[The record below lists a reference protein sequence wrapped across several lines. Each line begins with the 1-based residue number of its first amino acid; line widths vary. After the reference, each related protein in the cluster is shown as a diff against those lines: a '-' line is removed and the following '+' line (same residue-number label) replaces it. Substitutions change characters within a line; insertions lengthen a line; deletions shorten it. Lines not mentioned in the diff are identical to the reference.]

1 MATRILTTTLL
12 LALPLPLLAQ
22 QTSQHRFESAS
33 LAWDAGHYIEAL
45 EGMERLL
52 SDAGNDELVEPIAL
66 LTGEL
71 YRVMEVAPNGRAVRW
86 SPNGRFAVYETG
98 VGSGATT
105 QVVEVT
111 GGQVSPVARIPGSG
125 AVFSPV
131 GDRIAYLVTPQTPE
145 LMAARTEFR
154 SQNQGGGRA
163 GFTRMRA
170 ALARIDAEH
179 SHIVVREL
187 GSGSESRIAPAD
199 LGIQSVMFGPSG
211 DVLYFVGSVKG
222 EVGRSDIY
230 AVARGGEPRRI
241 GDGPGLKRNPRFVM
255 GGTHLS
261 YEAGADSLGL
271 VEISTGRTRF
281 VRASSPVFSTDGST
295 LAYLSVEGGLNAVNV
310 LSLEEGSQPVVVA
323 SSSYPIA
330 QTASRSCL
338 ACPEH
343 RSIALSPDGS
353 RVVFQ
358 AMPREDWDLF
368 LVARD
373 GSGETRLTREVQHDL
388 FPYFL
393 SDHQV
398 LSLKGEGRHRRS
410 HLYDLETGE
419 VTWLF
424 HNNTVRT
431 VAPEYEWA
439 PSPDGTSLL
448 IVADRDG
455 NTISPERGVYLM
467 DLSQKVSRSEVL
479 ERVRASLAAERALT
493 EKGREMFAAIAEQVQ
508 EVVARTS
515 TSRIFEYEE
524 VLFNFGSKYITE
536 PGNRM
541 AIEYLVEKLRSFGYQ
556 PELQWFDARGIRTAN
571 VVATLMGTTDPDLVY
586 AVSAHFD
593 SSRRGPGSDDNTSA
607 TAALLETARVMAG
620 HPMSATIQFAFFNG
634 EEAGLLGSREYVRQA
649 VEGEVKLVGALN
661 NDMVGW
667 AENHRLDN
675 TIRYSNAGI
684 RDLEHA
690 AAIFFSDLIT
700 YDAEYYRSTDAA
712 AYYEA
717 YGDIVG
723 GIGSY
728 PILASP
734 HYHQVH
740 DVLETVDHQLITE
753 VSKATTAAIMLLA
766 SSPSRLT
773 DLAVERR
780 GGSVEVTWA
789 PAVESDVTEYIVAY
803 GPESDPLRTTLTVS
817 GPRASLEGVAPGTV
831 VAVKAVNERGM
842 RGWDWAR
849 GVVSGGRPAIPGR

>member
-1 MATRILTTTLL
+1 MTTRCLTTALL
-12 LALPLPLLAQ
+12 LLLPLPLPAQ
-22 QTSQHRFESAS
+22 QTSQDRFESAS
-33 LAWDAGHYIEAL
+33 LAWDAGRYIEAL
-45 EGMERLL
+45 EGLEGLL
-52 SDAGNDELVEPIAL
+52 SGTGSDELVEPIAL

-71 YRVMEVAPNGRAVRW
+71 YRVTEITPNGRAVRW
-86 SPNGRFAVYETG
+86 SPDGRLAVYETG
-98 VGSGATT
+98 AGSAATT
-105 QVVEVT
+105 HIVEVV
-111 GGQVSPVARIPGSG
+111 GGQVNPVARIPGSG
-125 AVFSPV
+125 VVFSPD

-145 LMAARTEFR
+145 LTAARAELSRQFQAR
-154 SQNQGGGRA
+154 DRA
-163 GFTRMRA
+163 GFMRMRA
-170 ALARIDAEH
+170 ELARIDAEH
-179 SHIVVREL
+179 SHIVVTELEL
-187 GSGSESRIAPAD
+187 GRERRIAPAD
-199 LGIQSVMFGPSG
+199 LGIQSVMFGPGG
-211 DVLYFVGSVKG
+211 DVLYFVGNVKG
-222 EVGRSDIY
+222 EAERSDIY
-230 AVARGGEPRRI
+230 SVPGAAEPRRI
-241 GDGPGLKRNPRFVM
+241 TDGPGVKRNPRLVL

-261 YEAGADSLGL
+261 YDTGADSLGL
-271 VEISTGRTRF
+271 VELSTGRTRF
-281 VRASSPVFSTDGST
+281 VGATLPVFSADGST
-295 LAYLSVEGGLNAVNV
+295 LAYVAHEGGEGTVNV
-310 LSLEEGSQPVVVA
+310 LSLEDGAQPVVVA
-323 SSSYPIA
+323 RAAYPIVH
-330 QTASRSCL
+330 TVSRSCT
-338 ACPEH
+338 ACPELT
-343 RSIALSPDGS
+343 STVLSPDGS
-353 RVVFQ
+353 RVAFQ

-368 LVARD
+368 LVGSD

-393 SDHQV
+393 SETRL
-398 LSLKGEGRHRRS
+398 LSMKGEGRHRRA

-467 DLSQKVSRSEVL
+467 DLSREVGRREVL
-479 ERVRASLAAERALT
+479 ERVRANLVAERALR
-493 EKGREMFAAIAEQVQ
+493 ENGREMFSAIAEQVQ

-515 TSRIFEYEE
+515 TSRTFAYEE
-524 VLFNFGSKYITE
+524 ALFNFGSKYITE
-536 PGNRM
+536 PGNQM
-541 AIEYLVEKLRSFGYQ
+541 AIDYLVEELRSFGYE
-556 PELQWFDARGIRTAN
+556 PELQWLDARGTQTAN
-571 VVATLMGTTDPDLVY
+571 VVATLRGATDPDLVY

-593 SSRRGPGSDDNTSA
+593 SSRRGPGADDNTSA
-607 TAALLETARVMAG
+607 TAALLETARVMVG
-620 HPMSATIQFAFFNG
+620 HPLSATIQFAFFTG
-634 EEAGLLGSREYVRQA
+634 EEAGLFGSREYVRRA
-649 VEGEVKLVGALN
+649 VEGEVKMVGALN

-684 RDLEHA
+684 RDLQHA

-700 YDAEYYRSTDAA
+700 YDAKYYRSTDAA

-740 DVLETVDHQLITE
+740 DVLETVNHQLITE

-773 DLAVERR
+773 DLSVEQR
-780 GGSVEVTWA
+780 GGSADVSWT
-789 PAVESDVTEYIVAY
+789 PAVESDVTSYIVAY
-803 GPESDPLRTTLTVS
+803 GPEEDPLRTTLTVS
-817 GPRASLEGVAPGTV
+817 EPRATLEGVAPGAV
-831 VAVKAVNERGM
+831 VAVKAVNDRDM

-849 GVVSGGRPAIPGR
+849 AVVGH

>member
-1 MATRILTTTLL
+1 MTTRCLTTTLL
-12 LALPLPLLAQ
+12 LAFPLSLLAQ
-22 QTSQHRFESAS
+22 QTSQDRFESAS

-45 EGMERLL
+45 EGLERLL
-52 SDAGNDELVEPIAL
+52 SSAGNDELVEPIAL

-71 YRVMEVAPNGRAVRW
+71 YRVNEVAPDGRAVRW
-86 SPNGRFAVYETG
+86 SPDGRFAVYETG
-98 VGSGATT
+98 TGSEASTRI
-105 QVVEVT
+105 VEVT
-111 GGQVSPVARIPGSG
+111 GGQVNPVALIPGSG
-125 AVFSPV
+125 VVFSPA
-131 GDRIAYLVTPQTPE
+131 GDRIAYLVTPRTPE
-145 LMAARTEFR
+145 LIAARAELL
-154 SQNQGGGRA
+154 SSIQPGDRA
-163 GFTRMRA
+163 GFRRMRA
-170 ALARIDAEH
+170 ELARIDAEH
-179 SHIVVREL
+179 SHMVVTELRLGRE
-187 GSGSESRIAPAD
+187 RQVTPAG
-199 LGIQSVMFGPSG
+199 LGIHSVIFGPSG
-211 DVLYFVGSVKG
+211 DVLYFVGNVKG
-222 EVGRSDIY
+222 NAERLDIY
-230 AVARGGEPRRI
+230 AATWGGEPRRI
-241 GDGPGLKRNPRFVM
+241 TDGPGLKQNPRLVM

-281 VRASSPVFSTDGST
+281 VRAPSPVFSADGST
-295 LAYLSVEGGLNAVNV
+295 LAYVSVEGEQSTVNV

-323 SSSYPIA
+323 SASYPIA
-330 QTASRSCL
+330 QTASRSCP

-343 RSIALSPDGS
+343 RSITLSPDGS
-353 RVVFQ
+353 RVAFQ

-368 LVARD
+368 LVAGD

-393 SDHQV
+393 SESRL
-398 LSLKGEGRHRRS
+398 LSMKGEGRHRRS

-424 HNNTVRT
+424 HNNSVRT

-479 ERVRASLAAERALT
+479 ERVRASLAAERALR
-493 EKGREMFAAIAEQVQ
+493 ENGREMFAAIAEEVRS
-508 EVVARTS
+508 VVARTS

-536 PGNRM
+536 PGNQM
-541 AIEYLVEKLRSFGYQ
+541 AIDYLMEELRSFGYE
-556 PELQWFDARGIRTAN
+556 PELQWFDARGTRTAN
-571 VVATLMGTTDPDLVY
+571 VIATLTGAIDPELVY

-620 HPMSATIQFAFFNG
+620 HPMSATIQFAFFTG
-634 EEAGLLGSREYVRQA
+634 EEAGLFGSREYVRQA

-684 RDLEHA
+684 RDLQHA

-700 YDAEYYRSTDAA
+700 YDAEYYRGTDAA
-712 AYYEA
+712 AYYQA
-717 YGDIVG
+717 FGDIVG

-740 DVLETVDHQLITE
+740 DVLETVNHQLVAE

-766 SSPSRLT
+766 SGPSRLT
-773 DLAVERR
+773 DLSVERR
-780 GGSVEVTWA
+780 GGSVEVSWA
-789 PAVESDVTEYIVAY
+789 SAVESHVTGYIVAY
-803 GPESDPLRTTLTVS
+803 GPESDPLRATITVS
-817 GPRASLEGVAPGTV
+817 EPRATLEGVAPGTV

-842 RGWDWAR
+842 QGWDWVR
-849 GVVSGGRPAIPGR
+849 GVVAR